1 MQSQQNGLYLYMITL
16 KALNSG
22 RNARATITTT
32 RTKNQLLV
40 HFSAFIIKLN
50 NEVFS

>member
-1 MQSQQNGLYLYMITL
+1 MQSQQNGLNLYMITL

-32 RTKNQLLV
+32 TRTNT
-40 HFSAFIIKLN
+40 N
-50 NEVFS
+50 C